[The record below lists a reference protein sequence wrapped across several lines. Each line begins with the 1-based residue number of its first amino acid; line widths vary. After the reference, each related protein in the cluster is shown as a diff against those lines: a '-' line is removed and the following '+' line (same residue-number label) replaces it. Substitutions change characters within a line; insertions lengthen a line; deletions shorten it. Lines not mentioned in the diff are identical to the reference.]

1 MPNENSGLFNL
12 VEEEIDQENRT
23 LEEIIKELNQ
33 WKKFFPNQT
42 PQQVKNKLEKHISQQ
57 ITEEERKSYL
67 NRIQRLEELLTSRN
81 NKNTRINK
89 KENKLCEICQQVRQD
104 NFEYSRISNRGFNVS
119 RVYRICSFCQK
130 TVQKVVD

>member
-12 VEEEIDQENRT
+12 VEEELDEENRT
-23 LEEIIKELNQ
+23 LEEIVKELSQ

-42 PQQVKNKLEKHISQQ
+42 PQQVKNKLEKHASQQ
-57 ITEEERKSYL
+57 LTEEERKSYL

>member
-1 MPNENSGLFNL
+1 MNNENSELINL
-12 VEEEIDQENRT
+12 VEEEFNEENRT
-23 LEEIIKELNQ
+23 LEEIVKELNQ

-42 PQQVKNKLEKHISQQ
+42 PQQVRNKLEKYASQQ

-81 NKNTRINK
+81 KNTTIRK
-89 KENKLCEICQQVRQD
+89 KETKICEICQQPRQD

-119 RVYRICSFCQK
+119 RIYRICSFCQK
-130 TVQKVVD
+130 TVQKVVE

>member
-1 MPNENSGLFNL
+1 MNNENNKLFNL

-42 PQQVKNKLEKHISQQ
+42 PQQVKNKLEKHASQP